1 MSKISFLY
9 FQVNN
14 KKGDRIM
21 SKVAIIGAGFVGST
35 CAYAL
40 FIEGSANEIVL
51 IDINKEKAK
60 GEALDLVHGNLF
72 TPYTK
77 VNYGSSYKLVKDADV
92 VVVTAGTHQKPG
104 ETRLDLTKTNA
115 KITRNIIE
123 SIVKYNKNCIILM
136 VTNPLDVLTYLALKW
151 SKLPKQKVFGTGT
164 TLDTARFRQ
173 LLGEYYEVNPTS
185 VHAYIL
191 GEHGDSEFPVWSS
204 ANIAGIR
211 LKDFK
216 KYNKKKL
223 EEMVKKTKNAAYEI
237 INRKGSTYYAIGL
250 VVRDIVKAILKNQHK
265 IFPVSCKVDNY
276 YGIKDICLSIPCVI
290 TKQGI
295 KEKIHL
301 HLDKKEQKQLRKS
314 ASVIKKV
321 IKSVF

>member
-1 MSKISFLY
+1 
-9 FQVNN
+9 
-14 KKGDRIM
+14 M

-51 IDINKEKAK
+51 VDINREKAK

-77 VNYGSSYKLVKDADV
+77 VNYGSSYKLVKDADI
-92 VVVTAGTHQKPG
+92 VVVTAGAHQKPG
-104 ETRLDLTKTNA
+104 DTRLDLIKINARITKD
-115 KITRNIIE
+115 IIE
-123 SIVKYNKNCIILM
+123 NIVKNNKDCIILM
-136 VTNPLDVLTYLALKW
+136 VTNPLDVLTYLAGKW
-151 SKLPKQKVFGTGT
+151 SKFPKQKVFGTGT

-216 KYNKKKL
+216 KYDKRKL
-223 EEMVKKTKNAAYEI
+223 NELFKQTKNAAYEI
-237 INRKGSTYYAIGL
+237 LNRKGATYYAIGL
-250 VVRDIVKAILKNQHK
+250 VVRDIVRDILKNQHK
-265 IFPVSCKVDNY
+265 IYPLSCYVDNY
-276 YGIKDICLSIPCVI
+276 YGVKDVCISVPCVL
-290 TKQGI
+290 TKKGI
-295 KEKIHL
+295 KERIHL
-301 HLDKKEQKQLRKS
+301 QLNKIEQKQLRKS
-314 ASVIKKV
+314 AAIIKKY
-321 IKSVF
+321 IKSV

>member
-1 MSKISFLY
+1 
-9 FQVNN
+9 
-14 KKGDRIM
+14 M

-40 FIEGSANEIVL
+40 FIDGVANEIAL

-77 VNYGSSYKLVKDADV
+77 VTYGNSYRLVKDAEV
-92 VVVTAGTHQKPG
+92 VVITAGAHQKPG
-104 ETRLDLTKTNA
+104 DTRLDLTKTNA
-115 KITRNIIE
+115 GILKDMISNIT
-123 SIVKYNKNCIILM
+123 KYNKDCIILM

-151 SKLPKQKVFGTGT
+151 SKFPKRRVFGTGT

-173 LLGEYYEVNPTS
+173 LLGEHYGVNPTS

-191 GEHGDSEFPVWSS
+191 GEHGDSEFAVWSS

-216 KYNKKKL
+216 RYDKKKL
-223 EEMVKKTKNAAYEI
+223 NVLFKETKNAAYEI
-237 INRKGSTYYAIGL
+237 LNRKGATYYAIGL
-250 VVRDIVKAILKNQHK
+250 VVRDIVSDIIKNQHK
-265 IFPVSCKVDNY
+265 IYPLSCYVDSY
-276 YGIKDICLSIPCVI
+276 YGVKDVCLSVPCVL
-290 TKQGI
+290 TKDGI
-295 KEKIHL
+295 KERIHL
-301 HLDKKEQKQLRKS
+301 ELNKTEQKQLRKS
-314 ASVIKKV
+314 ASVIKKY
-321 IKSVF
+321 IEQTIQPGKK